1 MLATPGVFK
10 RSSIQELIWPNIN
23 QLVSLNVTH
32 YIPGPPT
39 NTVFPYLKKYG
50 HSSTSRRPN
59 CSNCKNAD
67 FLTITKTSQ
76 VYQTSQLDLLVIKM
90 LAKDVYLISILLLN
104 EMISQF
110 FFSWWHLV

>member
-1 MLATPGVFK
+1 M
-10 RSSIQELIWPNIN
+10 R
-23 QLVSLNVTH
+23 
-32 YIPGPPT
+32 PT
-39 NTVFPYLKKYG
+39 TSQGHRLTRYFLTLKIMNNKALLDVPIVP
-50 HSSTSRRPN
+50 TA
-59 CSNCKNAD
+59 KNAD

-110 FFSWWHLV
+110 FQLVAPGITIT